1 MYLLL
6 LLTPVESLLYNVYVY
21 NMTVKCSYAI

>member
-6 LLTPVESLLYNVYVY
+6 LLTPVESLLYNVHVY
-21 NMTVKCSYAI
+21 NMTVKYSYAI